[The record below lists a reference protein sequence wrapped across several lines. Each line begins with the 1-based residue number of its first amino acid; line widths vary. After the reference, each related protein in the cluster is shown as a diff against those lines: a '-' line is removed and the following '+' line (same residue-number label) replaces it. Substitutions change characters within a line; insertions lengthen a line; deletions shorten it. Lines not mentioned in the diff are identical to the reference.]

1 MLKLELVEESPGVT
15 QVWLDL
21 YRAQEPLSGFRYLS
35 LAPEQSAGY
44 TNTSMV

>member
-1 MLKLELVEESPGVT
+1 MLKLELVEESPGVA
-15 QVWLDL
+15 QVRLDL
-21 YRAQEPLSGFRYLS
+21 HRAQEPFSGFRYLS